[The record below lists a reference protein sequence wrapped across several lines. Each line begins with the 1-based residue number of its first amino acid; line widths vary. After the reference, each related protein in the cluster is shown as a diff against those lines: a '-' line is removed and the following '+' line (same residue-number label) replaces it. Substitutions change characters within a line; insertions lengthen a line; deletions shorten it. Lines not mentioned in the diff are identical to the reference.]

1 MLRPAAEIA
10 MKILVVRNDKLGDF
24 MLAYPS
30 FAWLKASMPSAHIV
44 ALVPAYT
51 AAMAEICP
59 GVDSVLL
66 DPGADQ
72 GWRALAALLRR
83 ERFDAVITLFSTG
96 RVALACRAA
105 GIPYRLAP
113 ATKLA
118 QLLYNHRLRQRRS
131 RSEKP
136 EYDYN
141 LDLIGRFLAD
151 HGITAAARPQPPFLR
166 FGKEE
171 TAQLRQRFCVE
182 NGIDPAA
189 TLIFIHSGS
198 GGSAPNL
205 TAEQFATLAQ
215 GLSVGRPAAF
225 VVGCGPREEFKAD
238 TLAALLAPLPHAVYR
253 SDRGI
258 VDYAQHI
265 AFADLFISG
274 STGPLH
280 IAGALDVPTA
290 AFYTRRRSAT
300 PLRWQTLNSPERRLA
315 FTPPDDAEET
325 DMSRVDIAAA
335 ATQISKRFLR

>member
-1 MLRPAAEIA
+1 

-24 MLAYPS
+24 MLTYPS
-30 FAWLKASMPSAHIV
+30 FSWLKASMPSAHIV

-51 AAMAEICP
+51 APLAERCP
-59 GVDSVLL
+59 GIDGVLL

-72 GWRALAALLRR
+72 GWRALAALLRK
-83 ERFDAVITLFSTG
+83 EQFDAVITLFSTG

-105 GIPYRLAP
+105 AIPYRLAP

-118 QLLYNHRLRQRRS
+118 QVFYNHRLRQRRS

-136 EYDYN
+136 EYEYN
-141 LDLIGRFLAD
+141 LDLIDRFLAD
-151 HGITAAARPQPPFLR
+151 HGIAAAARPHPPFLH
-166 FGKEE
+166 FPAAE
-171 TAQLRQRFCVE
+171 TAQRRRQFCADH
-182 NGIDPAA
+182 GLDPAT
-189 TLIFIHSGS
+189 TLLFIHSGS

-205 TAEQFATLAQ
+205 SAAQFATLAH
-215 GLSVGRPAAF
+215 GLRAAQPLTF
-225 VVGCGPREEFKAD
+225 VIGCGPSEEFKAD
-238 TLAALLAPLPHAVYR
+238 ALAELLAPSPHAIYR
-253 SDRGI
+253 SNQGI

-300 PLRWQTLNSPERRLA
+300 PLRWQTLNSPDRRLA
-315 FTPPDDAEET
+315 FTPPDDAGET
-325 DMSRVDIAAA
+325 DMSRIDIAAA
-335 ATQISKRFLR
+335 AARISERFLR